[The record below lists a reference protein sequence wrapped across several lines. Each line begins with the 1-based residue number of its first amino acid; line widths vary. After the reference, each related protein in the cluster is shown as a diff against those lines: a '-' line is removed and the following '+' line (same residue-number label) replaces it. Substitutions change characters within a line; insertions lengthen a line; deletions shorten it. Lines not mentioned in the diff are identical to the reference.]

1 MCMRC
6 SVDPKNLCSRVS
18 SRFRHGPS
26 FLLGHP
32 NHLDSWIPD
41 KKYEKA
47 PKCCWMPPQCG
58 RAAAS
63 TEAPRGLWMERVVR
77 AGEAPP
83 VTALKSQASLYS
95 RQETSSKLRRMSKV
109 DVFPLRLPQDSK
121 TKTPDSDPA
130 QSPARAQTRPPV
142 QPPAHAPAKAQ
153 TFSSAHPTEHTHPP
167 F

>member
-1 MCMRC
+1 MGERALYRAEPCSGTIPRKCQELGDSIVLLLVSLIFVNVGINMLWRHLKRFLRALLKRLFPKDKQASCVGSHRMRMRC

-41 KKYEKA
+41 KNYEKA
-47 PKCCWMPPQCG
+47 PKCCRMPPQYG

-63 TEAPRGLWMERVVR
+63 TEAPRGLWKERVVR

-83 VTALKSQASLYS
+83 VSLKVPSQL
-95 RQETSSKLRRMSKV
+95 
-109 DVFPLRLPQDSK
+109 
-121 TKTPDSDPA
+121 
-130 QSPARAQTRPPV
+130 
-142 QPPAHAPAKAQ
+142 
-153 TFSSAHPTEHTHPP
+153 
-167 F
+167 